1 MVKNQ
6 HGKSFTNGQNIK
18 MIETLKDILNFNII
32 STSSFNLTTK
42 NIVLLAVVILM
53 TSVVLR
59 IFRSLI
65 TRKLPIDDKNKFI
78 SFFQFIRY
86 IVFIFAIILTL
97 DASGVNMKVFLTASA
112 ALLVGLGFALQQLFQ
127 DVISGI
133 LMVIDQSLHVGDIIE
148 VDGRVGK
155 VQEIKLR
162 TTRVVTRNDRVMVI
176 PNHKFMNEVLFNWTQ
191 NTTSNREQ
199 VSVGVAYGSDVNL
212 VRDILIEC
220 ANETDGIIH
229 DQTIKVL
236 FEDFGDSSLNFSV
249 YFYVINGMASPK
261 TQSDI
266 RFKIDEKFRKNNIS
280 IPFPQRDVHVIGK

>member
-1 MVKNQ
+1 
-6 HGKSFTNGQNIK
+6 
-18 MIETLKDILNFNII
+18 MIETLKEILDFNII
-32 STSSFNLTTK
+32 STSSFNLTTR
-42 NIVLLAVVILM
+42 NIVLLAIVIII

-59 IFRSLI
+59 VFRSLI
-65 TRKLPIDDKNKFI
+65 TRKLPIADKNKFI

-86 IVFIFAIILTL
+86 IVFIFAIIFTL

-127 DVISGI
+127 DIISGI

-191 NTTSNREQ
+191 NTTTNREQ

-212 VRDILIEC
+212 VRDILIKC
-220 ANETDGIIH
+220 VHETDGIIH

-249 YFYVINGMASPK
+249 YFYVLNGMASPK

-266 RFKIDEKFRKNNIS
+266 RFKIDEEFRKNNIS
-280 IPFPQRDVHVIGK
+280 IPFPQRDVHVIEK